1 MGVGSF
7 GLTAIKDFIDSEIS
21 LIAFDYNIDVGDNRD
36 ILI

>member
-7 GLTAIKDFIDSEIS
+7 GLPAIKNFINSGIS
-21 LIAFDYNIDVGDNRD
+21 LIAFNYNIDVGDNRD